1 MPRSKFLMAL
11 IIAFAAAYS
20 QGAFAGAVITYHGR
34 ILDSAD
40 RPVESSAVTFRIRI
54 YSPNPG
60 KCLLYEESRTVSMVN
75 SNGIFVIP
83 IGDGV
88 GNRSATSD
96 PGISLEDIF
105 SNNPNVT
112 LDRTTYPKFT
122 CNTGGHSYT
131 AQSLDQRQLLV
142 SFDDN
147 SGAGEQV
154 LPITDIGFVPLAVGA
169 YDSQKIGGTPANSVV
184 RLSSGNATPISSGQF
199 TELMNLITG
208 VSTQYA
214 KSNQLNGSSLPA
226 LSSGQSLG
234 WNGSSW
240 VATTP
245 LTAETDPSVKTFAKT
260 DLPTTCGTDKF
271 LRPKSDGSGFDC
283 IAPSGGGSGDI
294 TDVVAGTGLSGG
306 GTSGSV
312 TLNLSNV
319 GTAGDYYKVTTDAQG
334 RVTAGQ
340 GALVAADIPALP
352 TSKITSGTFADSFLA
367 GISVD
372 KILNGAG
379 KYFNYKP
386 ANTACADNEVLK
398 YDSTLNAGAGGWKCA
413 TDSGVGSETDPSVSA
428 FAKTTVSTG
437 LKLNGSNQLEVDTGT
452 TVGKIV
458 QLGASGRL
466 PAVDGSLLTNL
477 PTGTNFS
484 GSLAGDVTG
493 TQGATVVSRLNG
505 LPVSSA
511 VAGDDTKFLKYVHGS
526 GWEPHFVKLSELR
539 NATGVSSAFSV
550 GSCTAAQTLAWS
562 SITDQFS
569 CQAINGIPAANV
581 TGLGSL
587 ATQSAVALG
596 SDVSGVL
603 PIANGGTGT
612 NSVAQNLFFAGP
624 DSSTGAPSFRAIASS
639 DLPSTVKYWTAA
651 TDGINYSGGKIGVG
665 TTTPLTSLDVV
676 GSIVASR
683 GIGGSIPAGSV
694 VLMNTCPSG
703 WTDNGALGGGPS
715 GATCNG
721 TSCRMCQSPATPSLV
736 PASSI
741 LLLEKC
747 PATWTY
753 LNTAGGGGEAS
764 LVTPY
769 HSCQSPASAVALPL
783 GTRVVMSSCP
793 AEWND
798 MGSFPG
804 GPGGAVCGA
813 LPCHS
818 CEVAGVTT
826 PEFMQSSGSTLSL
839 QPTTGN
845 VMVGA
850 GTPTEKLTVVGSV
863 KATSFKVTWTT
874 LTTAQ
879 SGTTLTGV
887 TNLFLDVSGGA
898 INLTLPAAPKHGDT
912 IKLVHAAGTLSTNN
926 VTVIAGTGDTIVGD
940 ANLIMDI
947 NNGSLEIIFFDPN
960 DDGNGDWR
968 IM

>member
-1 MPRSKFLMAL
+1 
-11 IIAFAAAYS
+11 
-20 QGAFAGAVITYHGR
+20 
-34 ILDSAD
+34 
-40 RPVESSAVTFRIRI
+40 
-54 YSPNPG
+54 
-60 KCLLYEESRTVSMVN
+60 
-75 SNGIFVIP
+75 
-83 IGDGV
+83 
-88 GNRSATSD
+88 
-96 PGISLEDIF
+96 
-105 SNNPNVT
+105 
-112 LDRTTYPKFT
+112 
-122 CNTGGHSYT
+122 
-131 AQSLDQRQLLV
+131 
-142 SFDDN
+142 
-147 SGAGEQV
+147 
-154 LPITDIGFVPLAVGA
+154 
-169 YDSQKIGGTPANSVV
+169 TPANSVV

-312 TLNLSNV
+312 TLNLSSV

-352 TSKITSGTFADSFLA
+352 TSKITSGTFADSLLA

-477 PTGTNFS
+477 PTGANFS

-526 GWEPHFVKLSELR
+526 GWQPHFVKLSELR
-539 NATGVSSAFSV
+539 NATGASSAFSV

-581 TGLGSL
+581 TGLATVATTGGYADLSGLPTLGTL
-587 ATQSAVALG
+587 AAKNTATLT

-603 PIANGGTGT
+603 PIANGGTGA

-624 DSSTGAPSFRAIASS
+624 TGSTGAPSFRSIAAA
-639 DLPSTVKYWTAA
+639 DLPASVKYWDAA
-651 TDGINYSGGKIGVG
+651 TGGINYAGGNVG
-665 TTTPLTSLDVV
+665 IAKTTPDTKLDVV
-676 GSIVASR
+676 GTTRSAAGAGGLALIGSPNIGMVAVSSSSVNIFSGVTDKIGLVTYGDDY
-683 GIGGSIPAGSV
+683 GIYSAAGK
-694 VLMNTCPSG
+694 NYFSG
-703 WTDNGALGGGPS
+703 NVAIGTTPTSDQLTVNGAIK
-715 GATCNG
+715 T
-721 TSCRMCQSPATPSLV
+721 
-736 PASSI
+736 
-741 LLLEKC
+741 
-747 PATWTY
+747 
-753 LNTAGGGGEAS
+753 
-764 LVTPY
+764 
-769 HSCQSPASAVALPL
+769 
-783 GTRVVMSSCP
+783 
-793 AEWND
+793 
-798 MGSFPG
+798 
-804 GPGGAVCGA
+804 
-813 LPCHS
+813 
-818 CEVAGVTT
+818 
-826 PEFMQSSGSTLSL
+826 
-839 QPTTGN
+839 
-845 VMVGA
+845 
-850 GTPTEKLTVVGSV
+850 GSV
-863 KATSFKVTWTT
+863 KLTWITKTS
-874 LTTAQ
+874 AN
-879 SGTTLTGV
+879 SGDTVNSGANV
-887 TNLFLDVSGGA
+887 FVDVSGGA
-898 INLTLPAAPKHGDT
+898 ISLNLPAAPAHGDT
-912 IKLVHAAGTLSTNN
+912 IKFVHAAGSLSTNN
-926 VTVIAGTGDTIVGD
+926 ATIVAGAGDTIVGD
-940 ANLIMDI
+940 ANLILDI
-947 NNGSLEIIFFDPN
+947 NNGSIEIIFFDPN
-960 DDGNGDWR
+960 GDGNGDWR

>member
-11 IIAFAAAYS
+11 IIAFVATYS

-112 LDRTTYPKFT
+112 LNRTTYPKFT

-352 TSKITSGTFADSFLA
+352 TSKITSGTFADSLLA

-413 TDSGVGSETDPSVSA
+413 MDSGVGSETDPSVSA

-539 NATGVSSAFSV
+539 NATGASSAFSV

-587 ATQSAVALG
+587 ATQSAVALA

-624 DSSTGAPSFRAIASS
+624 TGSTGAPSFRVIASA
-639 DLPSTVKYWTAA
+639 DLPASVKYWDAA
-651 TDGINYSGGKIGVG
+651 TGGINYAGGNVGIGVTSPTASLHVSGIVKTANGITFTNTGSSAPITFPWG
-665 TTTPLTSLDVV
+665 TIIDENFGARAKLIDSAGGQAFTVV
-676 GSIVASR
+676 NSSGNAVFNAMSNGRVSINYPAMVLPNQLAVSGNANIGSGYMATAAPTNGMIIEGSV
-683 GIGGSIPAGSV
+683 GIG
-694 VLMNTCPSG
+694 
-703 WTDNGALGGGPS
+703 
-715 GATCNG
+715 
-721 TSCRMCQSPATPSLV
+721 TSTVS
-736 PASSI
+736 
-741 LLLEKC
+741 
-747 PATWTY
+747 
-753 LNTAGGGGEAS
+753 
-764 LVTPY
+764 
-769 HSCQSPASAVALPL
+769 
-783 GTRVVMSSCP
+783 
-793 AEWND
+793 
-798 MGSFPG
+798 
-804 GPGGAVCGA
+804 
-813 LPCHS
+813 
-818 CEVAGVTT
+818 
-826 PEFMQSSGSTLSL
+826 
-839 QPTTGN
+839 
-845 VMVGA
+845 
-850 GTPTEKLTVVGSV
+850 EKLTVNGNIRANSV
-863 KATSFKVTWTT
+863 KLNW
-874 LTTAQ
+874 LTKDN
-879 SGTTLTGV
+879 SNTGELLSSNSNV
-887 TNLFLDVSGGA
+887 FLDVSGGA
-898 INLTLPAAPKHGDT
+898 ISLTLPAAPQHGET
-912 IKLVHAAGTLSTNN
+912 IKFVHAAGSLSTNN
-926 VTVIAGTGDTIVGD
+926 VTLTAGAGDTIVGD
-940 ANLIMDI
+940 ATLIMDI
-947 NNGSLEIIFFDPN
+947 NNGSIELIFFDVN
-960 DDGNGDWR
+960 GDGNGDWR